1 MFYFLSILTIGWKTF
16 IPGCFG
22 SCQNDKFHCR
32 LRWKCR
38 QNEDISFRCNVKWLK
53 CTKDLPL
60 PAIPMPRRK
69 AHFSPYWR
77 GTCFSFLRNCN
88 GDDDMGLRRKGWR
101 AVVASAYV
109 DWECN
114 VIYNYHE
121 APLYKMIYYV
131 HCVYDFSLLS
141 SKRRKHHKLM
151 VSSMSVSIIDPVGFD
166 DDFRNI
172 EDAFD
177 YRIDL
182 MLIRHGWYLAAC
194 TVVDT
199 VRWTVS

>member
-1 MFYFLSILTIGWKTF
+1 
-16 IPGCFG
+16 
-22 SCQNDKFHCR
+22 
-32 LRWKCR
+32 
-38 QNEDISFRCNVKWLK
+38 
-53 CTKDLPL
+53 
-60 PAIPMPRRK
+60 
-69 AHFSPYWR
+69 
-77 GTCFSFLRNCN
+77 
-88 GDDDMGLRRKGWR
+88 
-101 AVVASAYV
+101 
-109 DWECN
+109 
-114 VIYNYHE
+114 
-121 APLYKMIYYV
+121 MIYYV

-151 VSSMSVSIIDPVGFD
+151 VSPMSVSIIGPVGFD
-166 DDFRNI
+166 DAFRNI